1 MTLFLFQS
9 ASILMTHTL
18 DSPGRY
24 QASNLVYS
32 PPSWVFREL
41 LRKGGVGLPLGLGPL
56 QEAGTANFHC
66 LLSFLI
72 LDLGG

>member
-9 ASILMTHTL
+9 ASIVMTHTL
-18 DSPGRY
+18 DPPGRY

-41 LRKGGVGLPLGLGPL
+41 LRKGGVDMPLSLEPL
-56 QEAGTANFHC
+56 QEPSTANFHC
-66 LLSFLI
+66 LLVI
-72 LDLGG
+72 PDLGG